1 MLLYPN
7 AKINI
12 GLNITEKLKSG
23 YHNIESCFCPVSL
36 FDIIEVKE
44 SDSSKLIETG
54 IPIKCKEEDNLI
66 LKVLNNLPQRKNYKI
81 HLHKNIPIGSGL
93 GGGSSDSTFL
103 LKYLNA
109 DNESKLSKK
118 NLYSIANKIGSDCP
132 FFIDNKIKYVT
143 GTGNVLD
150 KINIDMK
157 NKYIII
163 YCPNEKISTAEAY
176 NTIKPKKG
184 NYNLKEVLE
193 NENLENWN
201 KYVKNDFE
209 PYALKKIKG
218 LKKIKNNLIDRGA
231 KFVSLSGSGSSI
243 FGIFDRIDSAEYFT
257 GMKNIYLTKV
267 IN

>member
-44 SDSSKLIETG
+44 SDSSELIETG

-93 GGGSSDSTFL
+93 GGGSSDSANL

-109 DNESKLSKK
+109 ENGSKLSKK
-118 NLYSIANKIGSDCP
+118 NLYSIANTIGSDCP

-143 GTGNVLD
+143 GTGNILD
-150 KINIDMK
+150 MN

-193 NENLENWN
+193 NENLENWD

-209 PYALKKIKG
+209 PFAMKKIKS
-218 LKKIKNNLIDRGA
+218 LKKIKNNFIDRGA

-243 FGIFDRIDSAEYFT
+243 FGIFDRIDSAEYFA
-257 GMKNIYLTKV
+257 GMKNIYFTEV